1 MNKLKDETRQK
12 IDKLEAEKRGF
23 MMGYESKRKAL
34 WRAYYKYKEGA
45 EGIEKNLDKGTS
57 SLVDPDLERK
67 VKIEILGSDTD
78 IE

>member
-1 MNKLKDETRQK
+1 M
-12 IDKLEAEKRGF
+12 EAEKRAF
-23 MMGYESKRKAL
+23 MMGYESKRKGL

-45 EGIEKNLDKGTS
+45 EGIQKNMDNGTS